1 MKKILSIALVA
12 LVALVGL
19 VGLVGLFL
27 GACSDSKNKES
38 NASVELKVGTAPNY
52 KPFNYKENSKLTG
65 FDTDL
70 VEEIA
75 KKNGIKIV
83 WVETNFDGLIPA
95 LKAGKIDMIASA
107 MSATDE
113 RRQSV
118 DFTKPYYMSKNLY
131 LKLKNNNSLQTK
143 NDLEGK
149 KIGVQLGTLQE
160 NTAKAI
166 KNAQVQSNKDLNIA
180 VLALKNNKIDAIVA
194 DQDTAKGF
202 LAENPEL
209 VSFYQ
214 ETDGGEGFSFAFD
227 KNKQK
232 DIIEIFNKG
241 IDEAKTDGFYDT
253 LIKKYELE

>member
-1 MKKILSIALVA
+1 MKKFLTAFLVA
-12 LVALVGL
+12 FI
-19 VGLVGLFL
+19 GLFL
-27 GACSDSKNKES
+27 TACQNAKTENNTS
-38 NASVELKVGTAPNY
+38 NEANTTLTLKVGTAPNY
-52 KPFNYKENSKLTG
+52 KPFNYKQDSKLTG

-75 KKNGIKIV
+75 QKNGIEIV

-131 LKLKNNNSLQTK
+131 IKLKNNETLQTK
-143 NDLEGK
+143 TDLEGK

-160 NTAKAI
+160 NTAKVI
-166 KNAQVQSNKDLNIA
+166 KDAQVQSNKDLNIA

-202 LAENPEL
+202 LAENPDL

-227 KNKQK
+227 KDKQK
-232 DIIEIFNKG
+232 EVIEIFNKG
-241 IDEAKTDGFYDT
+241 IDEAKANGFYDS
-253 LIKKYELE
+253 LVKKYELE

>member
-1 MKKILSIALVA
+1 MKKFLTAFLVA
-12 LVALVGL
+12 FI
-19 VGLVGLFL
+19 GLFL
-27 GACSDSKNKES
+27 TACQNTKTENNTS
-38 NASVELKVGTAPNY
+38 NEANATLTLKVGTAPNY
-52 KPFNYKENSKLTG
+52 KPFNYKQDSKLTG

-75 KKNGIKIV
+75 QKNGIEIV

-118 DFTKPYYMSKNLY
+118 DFTKPYYVSKNLY
-131 LKLKNNNSLQTK
+131 IKLKNNETLQTK
-143 NDLEGK
+143 TDLEGK

-166 KNAQVQSNKDLNIA
+166 KDAQVQSNKDLNIA

-202 LAENPEL
+202 LAENPDL

-227 KNKQK
+227 KDKQK
-232 DIIEIFNKG
+232 EVIEIFNKG
-241 IDEAKTDGFYDT
+241 IDEAKTNGFYDS
-253 LIKKYELE
+253 LVKKYELE

>member
-1 MKKILSIALVA
+1 MKKIFSVV

-19 VGLVGLFL
+19 FL
-27 GACSDSKNKES
+27 NACNDSKNKES

-83 WVETNFDGLIPA
+83 WIETNFDGLIPA
-95 LKAGKIDMIASA
+95 LKAGKIDMIASS

-118 DFTKPYYMSKNLY
+118 DFTKPYYISKNLY
-131 LKLKNNNSLQTK
+131 LKLKNNDSLQTK

-166 KNAQVQSNKDLNIA
+166 KNTQVQSNKDLNIA

-194 DQDTAKGF
+194 DEDTAKGF
-202 LAENPEL
+202 LTENPEL

>member
-1 MKKILSIALVA
+1 MKKFLTAFLVA
-12 LVALVGL
+12 FM
-19 VGLVGLFL
+19 GLFL
-27 GACSDSKNKES
+27 TACQNTKTEN
-38 NASVELKVGTAPNY
+38 NASNEANTTLTLKVGTAPNY
-52 KPFNYKENSKLTG
+52 KPFNYKQDSKLTG

-75 KKNGIKIV
+75 KKNGIEIV

-131 LKLKNNNSLQTK
+131 IKLKNNEALQTK
-143 NDLEGK
+143 TDLEGK

-166 KNAQVQSNKDLNIA
+166 KDVQVQSNKDLNIA
-180 VLALKNNKIDAIVA
+180 VLALKNNKIDAILA

-202 LAENPEL
+202 LAENPDL

-227 KNKQK
+227 KDKQK
-232 DIIEIFNKG
+232 EVIEIFNKG
-241 IDEAKTDGFYDT
+241 IDEAKANGFYDS
-253 LIKKYELE
+253 LVKKYELE

>member
-1 MKKILSIALVA
+1 MKKFLTAFLA
-12 LVALVGL
+12 AFT
-19 VGLVGLFL
+19 GLFL
-27 GACSDSKNKES
+27 VACQNTKTEN
-38 NASVELKVGTAPNY
+38 NASNEANTTLTLKVGTAPNY
-52 KPFNYKENSKLTG
+52 KPFNYKQDSKLTG

-75 KKNGIKIV
+75 QKNGIEIV

-131 LKLKNNNSLQTK
+131 IKLKNNEALQTK
-143 NDLEGK
+143 TDLEGK

-160 NTAKAI
+160 NTAKTI
-166 KNAQVQSNKDLNIA
+166 KDAQIQSNKDLNIA

-194 DQDTAKGF
+194 DEDTAKGF
-202 LAENPEL
+202 LAENPDL

-227 KNKQK
+227 KDKQK
-232 DIIEIFNKG
+232 EVIEIFNEG
-241 IDEAKTDGFYDT
+241 IDEAKASGFYDN

>member
-1 MKKILSIALVA
+1 MKKFLTAFLVA
-12 LVALVGL
+12 FI
-19 VGLVGLFL
+19 GLFL
-27 GACSDSKNKES
+27 TACQNAKIENNTS
-38 NASVELKVGTAPNY
+38 NEANATLTLKVGTAPNY
-52 KPFNYKENSKLTG
+52 KPFNYKQDSKLTG

-75 KKNGIKIV
+75 QKNGIEIV

-131 LKLKNNNSLQTK
+131 IKLKNNETLQTK
-143 NDLEGK
+143 TDLEGK

-166 KNAQVQSNKDLNIA
+166 KDAQVQSNKDLNIA

-202 LAENPEL
+202 LAENPDL

-227 KNKQK
+227 KDKQK
-232 DIIEIFNKG
+232 EVIEIFNKG
-241 IDEAKTDGFYDT
+241 IDEAKANGFYDS
-253 LIKKYELE
+253 LVKKYELE

>member
-1 MKKILSIALVA
+1 MKKIFSVV

-19 VGLVGLFL
+19 FL
-27 GACSDSKNKES
+27 NACNDSKNKES

-75 KKNGIKIV
+75 KKNGIKVV
-83 WVETNFDGLIPA
+83 WIETNFDGLIPA
-95 LKAGKIDMIASA
+95 LKAGKIDMIASS

-118 DFTKPYYMSKNLY
+118 DFTKPYYISKNLY
-131 LKLKNNNSLQTK
+131 LKLKNNDSLQTK

-166 KNAQVQSNKDLNIA
+166 KNTQVQSNKDLNIA

-194 DQDTAKGF
+194 DEDTAKGF

-209 VSFYQ
+209 ISFYQ

>member
-1 MKKILSIALVA
+1 MKKFLTAFLVA
-12 LVALVGL
+12 FI
-19 VGLVGLFL
+19 GLFL
-27 GACSDSKNKES
+27 TACQNTKTENNTS
-38 NASVELKVGTAPNY
+38 NEANTTLTLKVGTAPNY
-52 KPFNYKENSKLTG
+52 KPFNYKQDSKLTG

-75 KKNGIKIV
+75 QKNGIEIV

-131 LKLKNNNSLQTK
+131 IKLKNNETLQTK
-143 NDLEGK
+143 TDLEGK

-166 KNAQVQSNKDLNIA
+166 KDAQVQSNKDLNIA

-202 LAENPEL
+202 LAENPDL

-227 KNKQK
+227 KDKQK
-232 DIIEIFNKG
+232 EVIEIFNKG
-241 IDEAKTDGFYDT
+241 IDEAKTNGFYDS
-253 LIKKYELE
+253 LVKKYELE

>member
-1 MKKILSIALVA
+1 MKKIFNVVLVA
-12 LVALVGL
+12 LI
-19 VGLVGLFL
+19 GLFL
-27 GACSDSKNKES
+27 NACNDSKNKET

-75 KKNGIKIV
+75 KKNGIKVV

-131 LKLKNNNSLQTK
+131 LKLKSNNLFQTK

-180 VLALKNNKIDAIVA
+180 VLALKNNKIDAIVV
-194 DQDTAKGF
+194 DEDTAKGF

-214 ETDGGEGFSFAFD
+214 EMDGGEGFSFAFD

-232 DIIEIFNKG
+232 ELVKIFDKG
-241 IDEAKTDGFYDT
+241 IDETKTNGFYNT

>member
-1 MKKILSIALVA
+1 MKKFLTAFLVA
-12 LVALVGL
+12 FM
-19 VGLVGLFL
+19 GLFL
-27 GACSDSKNKES
+27 TACQNTKTENNTS
-38 NASVELKVGTAPNY
+38 NETNATLTLKVGTAPNY
-52 KPFNYKENSKLTG
+52 KPFNYKQDSKLTG

-75 KKNGIKIV
+75 QKNGIEIV

-118 DFTKPYYMSKNLY
+118 DFTKPYYISKNLY
-131 LKLKNNNSLQTK
+131 IKLKNNEALQTK
-143 NDLEGK
+143 TDLEGK

-166 KNAQVQSNKDLNIA
+166 KDVQVQSNKDLNIA
-180 VLALKNNKIDAIVA
+180 VLALKNNKIDAILA

-202 LAENPEL
+202 LAENPDL

-227 KNKQK
+227 KDKQK
-232 DIIEIFNKG
+232 EVIEIFNKG
-241 IDEAKTDGFYDT
+241 IDEAKANGFYDS
-253 LIKKYELE
+253 LVKKYELE

>member
-1 MKKILSIALVA
+1 MKKFLTAFLVA
-12 LVALVGL
+12 FI
-19 VGLVGLFL
+19 GLFL
-27 GACSDSKNKES
+27 TACQNTKTENNTS
-38 NASVELKVGTAPNY
+38 NEANATLTLKVGTAPNY
-52 KPFNYKENSKLTG
+52 KPFNYKQDSELTG

-75 KKNGIKIV
+75 QKNGIEIV

-131 LKLKNNNSLQTK
+131 IKLKNNETLQTK
-143 NDLEGK
+143 TDLEGK

-166 KNAQVQSNKDLNIA
+166 KDAQVQSNKDLNIA

-202 LAENPEL
+202 LAENPDL

-227 KNKQK
+227 KDKQK
-232 DIIEIFNKG
+232 EVIEIFNKG
-241 IDEAKTDGFYDT
+241 IDEAKANGFYDS
-253 LIKKYELE
+253 LVKKYELE

>member
-1 MKKILSIALVA
+1 MKKFLTAFLVA
-12 LVALVGL
+12 FI
-19 VGLVGLFL
+19 GLFL
-27 GACSDSKNKES
+27 TACQNAKTENNTS
-38 NASVELKVGTAPNY
+38 NEANATFTLKVGTAPNY
-52 KPFNYKENSKLTG
+52 KPFNYKQDSKLTG

-75 KKNGIKIV
+75 QKNGIEIV

-131 LKLKNNNSLQTK
+131 IKLKNNETLQTK
-143 NDLEGK
+143 TDLEGK

-166 KNAQVQSNKDLNIA
+166 KDAQVQSNKDLNIA
-180 VLALKNNKIDAIVA
+180 VLTLKNNKIDAIVA

-202 LAENPEL
+202 LAENPDL

-227 KNKQK
+227 KDKQK
-232 DIIEIFNKG
+232 EVIEIFNKG
-241 IDEAKTDGFYDT
+241 IDEAKANGFYDS
-253 LIKKYELE
+253 LVKKYELE

>member
-1 MKKILSIALVA
+1 MKKFLTAFLVA
-12 LVALVGL
+12 FM
-19 VGLVGLFL
+19 GLFL
-27 GACSDSKNKES
+27 TACQNTKTENNTS
-38 NASVELKVGTAPNY
+38 NETNATLTLKVGTAPNY
-52 KPFNYKENSKLTG
+52 KPFNYKQDSKLTG

-75 KKNGIKIV
+75 QKNGIEIV

-131 LKLKNNNSLQTK
+131 IKLKNNEALQTK
-143 NDLEGK
+143 TDLEGK

-166 KNAQVQSNKDLNIA
+166 KDVQVQSNKDLNIA

-194 DQDTAKGF
+194 DEDTAKGF
-202 LAENPEL
+202 LAENPDL

-227 KNKQK
+227 KDKQK
-232 DIIEIFNKG
+232 EVIEIFNKG
-241 IDEAKTDGFYDT
+241 IDEAKTSGFYDN

>member
-1 MKKILSIALVA
+1 MKKFLTAFLVA
-12 LVALVGL
+12 FI
-19 VGLVGLFL
+19 GLFL
-27 GACSDSKNKES
+27 TACQNTKTENNTRNEA
-38 NASVELKVGTAPNY
+38 NATLTLKVGTAPNY
-52 KPFNYKENSKLTG
+52 KPFNYKQDSKLTG

-75 KKNGIKIV
+75 QKNGIEIV

-131 LKLKNNNSLQTK
+131 IKLKNNETLQTK
-143 NDLEGK
+143 TDLEGK

-166 KNAQVQSNKDLNIA
+166 KDAQVQSNKDLNIA

-202 LAENPEL
+202 LAENPDL

-227 KNKQK
+227 KDKQK
-232 DIIEIFNKG
+232 EVIEMFNKG
-241 IDEAKTDGFYDT
+241 IDEAKANGFYDS
-253 LIKKYELE
+253 LVKKYELE

>member
-1 MKKILSIALVA
+1 MKKILSIVLVA
-12 LVALVGL
+12 LVS
-19 VGLVGLFL
+19 LFL
-27 GACSDSKNKES
+27 GACNDSKNKES
-38 NASVELKVGTAPNY
+38 NESVELKVGTAPNY

-75 KKNGIKIV
+75 KRNGIKII
-83 WVETNFDGLIPA
+83 WVESNFDGLIPA

-107 MSATDE
+107 MSATNE

-131 LKLKNNNSLQTK
+131 LKLKSNNSLQTK
-143 NDLEGK
+143 SDLEGK

-166 KNAQVQSNKDLNIA
+166 KNAQVQSNKDLNMA
-180 VLALKNNKIDAIVA
+180 VLALKNNKIDAIIA

-227 KNKQK
+227 KNKHK
-232 DIIEIFNKG
+232 EIIEIFNKG
-241 IDEAKTDGFYDT
+241 IDKAKADGFYDS
-253 LIKKYELE
+253 LIKKYGLE

>member
-1 MKKILSIALVA
+1 MKKFLTTFLVA
-12 LVALVGL
+12 FI
-19 VGLVGLFL
+19 GLFL
-27 GACSDSKNKES
+27 TACQNTKTENNTS
-38 NASVELKVGTAPNY
+38 NEANATLTLKVGTAPNY
-52 KPFNYKENSKLTG
+52 KPFNYKQDSKLTG

-75 KKNGIKIV
+75 QKNGIEIV

-131 LKLKNNNSLQTK
+131 IKLKNNETLQTK
-143 NDLEGK
+143 TDLEGK

-166 KNAQVQSNKDLNIA
+166 KDAQVQSNKDLNIA

-202 LAENPEL
+202 LAENPDL

-227 KNKQK
+227 KDKQK
-232 DIIEIFNKG
+232 EVIEIFNKG
-241 IDEAKTDGFYDT
+241 IDEAKANGFYDS
-253 LIKKYELE
+253 LVKKYELE

>member
-1 MKKILSIALVA
+1 MKKFLTAFLVA
-12 LVALVGL
+12 FT
-19 VGLVGLFL
+19 GLFL
-27 GACSDSKNKES
+27 VACQNTKTEN
-38 NASVELKVGTAPNY
+38 NASNEANTTLTLKVGTAPNY
-52 KPFNYKENSKLTG
+52 KPFNYKQDSKLTG

-75 KKNGIKIV
+75 QKNGIEIV

-131 LKLKNNNSLQTK
+131 IKLKNNEALQTK
-143 NDLEGK
+143 TDLEGK

-160 NTAKAI
+160 NTAKTI
-166 KNAQVQSNKDLNIA
+166 KDAQIQSNKDLNIA

-194 DQDTAKGF
+194 DEDTAKGF
-202 LAENPEL
+202 LTENPDL

-227 KNKQK
+227 KDKQK
-232 DIIEIFNKG
+232 EVIEIFNEG
-241 IDEAKTDGFYDT
+241 IDEAKASGFYDN

>member
-1 MKKILSIALVA
+1 MKKFLTAFLVA
-12 LVALVGL
+12 FI
-19 VGLVGLFL
+19 GLFL
-27 GACSDSKNKES
+27 TACQNTKTENNTS
-38 NASVELKVGTAPNY
+38 NEANATLTLKVGTAPNY
-52 KPFNYKENSKLTG
+52 KPFNYKQDSKLTG

-75 KKNGIKIV
+75 QKNGIEIV

-131 LKLKNNNSLQTK
+131 IKLKNNETLQTK
-143 NDLEGK
+143 TDLEGK

-166 KNAQVQSNKDLNIA
+166 KDTQVQSNKDLNIA

-202 LAENPEL
+202 LAENPDL

-227 KNKQK
+227 KDKQK
-232 DIIEIFNKG
+232 EVIEIFNKG
-241 IDEAKTDGFYDT
+241 IDEAKANGFYDS
-253 LIKKYELE
+253 LVKKYELE

>member
-1 MKKILSIALVA
+1 MKKFLTAFLVA
-12 LVALVGL
+12 FI
-19 VGLVGLFL
+19 GLFL
-27 GACSDSKNKES
+27 TACQNTKTENNTS
-38 NASVELKVGTAPNY
+38 NETNATLTLKVGTAPNY
-52 KPFNYKENSKLTG
+52 KPFNYKQDSKLTG

-75 KKNGIKIV
+75 QKKGIEIV

-131 LKLKNNNSLQTK
+131 IKLKNNETLQTK
-143 NDLEGK
+143 TDLEGK

-166 KNAQVQSNKDLNIA
+166 KDAQVQSNKDLNIA

-202 LAENPEL
+202 LAENPDL

-227 KNKQK
+227 KDKQK
-232 DIIEIFNKG
+232 EVIEIFNKG
-241 IDEAKTDGFYDT
+241 IDEAKANGFYDS
-253 LIKKYELE
+253 LVKKYELE

>member
-1 MKKILSIALVA
+1 MKKFLTAFLVA
-12 LVALVGL
+12 FM
-19 VGLVGLFL
+19 GLFL
-27 GACSDSKNKES
+27 TACQNTKTEN
-38 NASVELKVGTAPNY
+38 NASNETNATLTLKVGTAPNY
-52 KPFNYKENSKLTG
+52 KPFNYKQDSKLTG

-75 KKNGIKIV
+75 QKNGIEIV

-131 LKLKNNNSLQTK
+131 IKLKNNEALQTK
-143 NDLEGK
+143 TDLEGK

-166 KNAQVQSNKDLNIA
+166 KDVQVQSNKDLNIA
-180 VLALKNNKIDAIVA
+180 VLALKNNKIDAILA

-202 LAENPEL
+202 LAENPDL

-227 KNKQK
+227 KDKQK
-232 DIIEIFNKG
+232 EVIEIFNKG
-241 IDEAKTDGFYDT
+241 IDEAKANGFYDS
-253 LIKKYELE
+253 LVKKYELE